1 MLRQVIIRREE
12 KENLEEIKACKEFN
26 KFQKELHEY
35 KTFSAREDYA
45 QLTFFPFVRK
55 RALLSV
61 ATYSYGGDIT
71 QDDYENLV
79 QMSKKELLESLD
91 DYINEMETP
100 DTPDDPDTDT
110 YALDD

>member
-12 KENLEEIKACKEFN
+12 KENLEAIKARKEFN

-45 QLTFFPFVRK
+45 QLTFEYYAFPFDRK

-71 QDDYENLV
+71 QDDYEKLV
-79 QMSKKELLESLD
+79 QMSKKELLESLNE
-91 DYINEMETP
+91 YINEAETP
-100 DTPDDPDTDT
+100 DTPDDTD
-110 YALDD
+110 